1 MARVPENVQ
10 SAWNTRDGAVVFATV
25 DPEGI
30 PNAIYVTCVSM
41 HGDDKVVIA
50 DNYLGKTQDNIR
62 AGSRGAVLFL
72 TPEKKSYQI
81 KGRIEYCTTG
91 EIYEEMKG
99 WNPTKHP
106 GRAAVVVNVEEVYS
120 GSERIL

>member
-1 MARVPENVQ
+1 MTCVPEKVQ
-10 SAWNTRDGAVVFATV
+10 SAWNTREGAVVFVTV
-25 DPEGI
+25 NPEGI

-50 DNYLGKTQDNIR
+50 DNYFGKTQENIR

-81 KGRIEYCTTG
+81 KGRIEYYTMG

>member
-1 MARVPENVQ
+1 MASLPEKAR
-10 SAWNTRDGAVVFATV
+10 SAWNTRETAAVFATV

-41 HGDDKVVIA
+41 HGEDKIVIA
-50 DNYLGKTQDNIR
+50 DNYFVKTLKNIQ
-62 AGSRGAVLFL
+62 AGSSGTVLFL
-72 TPEKKSYQI
+72 TPDKKSYQI
-81 KGRIEYCTTG
+81 KARIEYHTTG

-106 GRAAVVVNVEEVYS
+106 GRAAVVLNVEEVYS
-120 GSERIL
+120 GGERLL